1 MSVRSNLNWSMTVV
15 TITIRHTK
23 KSAMPQGPCVATHGI
38 SPSII
43 LILSY
48 WKKFCAIYGYY
59 WNREDDGDV
68 IKDPLILRMI
78 SMCVGDH
85 DRLST
90 IPFCRVWVNLLTM
103 GGWGFGPAVITSL
116 FVFFWRYNPLDDT
129 WSFKDAI
136 VFDSIQL
143 CWIVKY
149 TYSYLLFIILWSR
162 DSYIFE
168 VECTSFVGKPLWI
181 ETKRGFLECGWGGG
195 IKVRACSHSNPPPP
209 DT

>member
-1 MSVRSNLNWSMTVV
+1 MIKDIQYTSMSVRSNLNWSMTVV

-116 FVFFWRYNPLDDT
+116 FVFFWRYIIRWTTHDRLRTPL
-129 WSFKDAI
+129 F
-136 VFDSIQL
+136 SIQFNCVESL
-143 CWIVKY
+143 NIHIPIY
-149 TYSYLLFIILWSR
+149 YS
-162 DSYIFE
+162 
-168 VECTSFVGKPLWI
+168 
-181 ETKRGFLECGWGGG
+181 
-195 IKVRACSHSNPPPP
+195 
-209 DT
+209 